1 MDNTK
6 PDSNIQLFDGHGIR
20 HEWDE
25 ESQQWY
31 FSIVDV
37 VGALT
42 ESKAPAAYWRKLKER
57 LKKEGN
63 ESVTNCHALKMKSAD
78 GRMRLT
84 DVATVEEMLR
94 LIQSVPSSKA
104 EPIKLWLA
112 KTGAERI
119 AEEED
124 PEIAIIRARE
134 SYLRKGYP
142 PEWVDQRIMSI
153 RVRNEL
159 TDQWKA
165 HGVQD
170 PREYSTLTATVHQGT
185 FGITPKAHKEKK
197 GLKSQNLRDNMTTLE
212 TVLSMLGEA
221 TTTELTRTQNPDGFK
236 DNLRVARQGGA
247 IAGETRRHIE
257 KVTGRSVVSSL
268 NAKSLTTGEDD
279 APAIATTIGKKS

>member
-6 PDSNIQLFDGHGIR
+6 PDANIQLFEGHGIR
-20 HEWDE
+20 HVWDE

-31 FSIVDV
+31 FSIVDI
-37 VGALT
+37 VGVLSDSKNPTDYLKKMRKRDEELGTYLGTKCPQVAMKT
-42 ESKAPAAYWRKLKER
+42 ESGKYRKTLAGTTE
-57 LKKEGN
+57 
-63 ESVTNCHALKMKSAD
+63 D
-78 GRMRLT
+78 I
-84 DVATVEEMLR
+84 LR
-94 LIQSVPSSKA
+94 IIQSIPSPKA
-104 EPIKLWLA
+104 EPLKLWLA

-119 AEEED
+119 AEEND
-124 PEIAIIRARE
+124 PEIAITRARE

-257 KVTGRSVVSSL
+257 KVTGRPVVSSL